1 MIYPRKARLITENTK
16 RYMKKSKSTSH
27 KQISEQDCA
36 LFYTSC
42 AWVIFSTQFT
52 AVGIHLR
59 KTWQIYEVFSSDV
72 NMHKEGLFPQEYLAL
87 TKGKES
93 IDLKMVYY
101 SLCLLFEHFNKTSF

>member
-1 MIYPRKARLITENTK
+1 
-16 RYMKKSKSTSH
+16 MKKSKSTSH
-27 KQISEQDCA
+27 KQISQANRVSEQHSA

-93 IDLKMVYY
+93 IDL
-101 SLCLLFEHFNKTSF
+101 N